1 MNDDSLNANA
11 NGRRVS
17 LNCPAVA
24 DENEPTTT
32 EVPANTAGR
41 LVNLLITITHPLAIE
56 AFVQNTGLLLPHTRA
71 GPLIATPSHRKLN
84 CQ

>member
-1 MNDDSLNANA
+1 MNDYSLNANA

-32 EVPANTAGR
+32 EVPANTVER

-56 AFVQNTGLLLPHTRA
+56 AFVKTQVCCSHTRA
-71 GPLIATPSHRKLN
+71 LVL
-84 CQ
+84 